1 MSERDEKRARVRT
14 LLEGDG
20 DSVALRDPANLAW
33 YLDGARVHVVGG
45 VSDAICEVT
54 VTADGEELRTT
65 TIEAPRLAAEELGA
79 GAPPLRA
86 QPWWEPLGPDAG
98 ASDRPRRGE
107 RDVAAGLVAARSA
120 LLPGEVER
128 LRALCAETAAAA
140 GAALKAAGAGESEFA
155 LAGRAARAL
164 LDRGIDPIVLLVAGE
179 ERFPRH
185 RHPLPT
191 AAPLG
196 ARAMLV
202 ACGRRDG
209 LICSVTRIRAW
220 TPLRPAERAAYD
232 GLLAVEAAAL
242 AATRPGERIGDVVSA
257 IAAAY
262 PANGFAADEWHQHHQ
277 GGPTGY
283 APRRLP
289 GEPGRRR
296 PRRRAPRRSPG
307 TRRAAGSRS
316 RTPCS
321 PSRRAWRSSARTP
334 EWPSVRAAG
343 RDRPDVFELTAGLW
357 SPRRR

>member
-1 MSERDEKRARVRT
+1 MSERAEKRARVRA

-20 DSVALRDPANLAW
+20 DGIALRDPANLAW

-65 TIEAPRLAAEELGA
+65 AIEAPRMAAEELGPD
-79 GAPPLRA
+79 APPLRA
-86 QPWWEPLGPDAG
+86 QPWWEPSGPDAG

-120 LLPGEVER
+120 LLPREVER
-128 LRALCAETAAAA
+128 LRALCRETAAAA
-140 GAALKAAGAGESEFA
+140 GAALRAAGSGESEFA
-155 LAGRAARAL
+155 LAGRAAREL
-164 LDRGIDPIVLLVAGE
+164 LDRGIDPVVLLVAGE
-179 ERFPRH
+179 ERLPRH

-191 AAPLG
+191 PAPLG

-202 ACGRRDG
+202 VCGRRHG
-209 LICSVTRIRAW
+209 LICSVTRMRAW
-220 TPLRPAERAAYD
+220 TPLRPAERETYD

-242 AATRPGERIGDVVSA
+242 DATRPGERIGDVVSA

-283 APRRLP
+283 APRDYL
-289 GEPGRRR
+289 
-296 PRRRAPRRSPG
+296 ASP
-307 TRRAAGSRS
+307 AADALVAD
-316 RTPCS
+316 PQAFAWN
-321 PSRRAWRSSARTP
+321 PSGGGFKVEDTVLATATGVEVLGPAP
-334 EWPSVRAAG
+334 EWPSIEFGG
-343 RDRPDVFELTAGLW
+343 RERPDVLT
-357 SPRRR
+357 